1 MNKYEEML
9 KNADRKY
16 NYSELEKQRII
27 GLLDYCHAND
37 VRWTFRKMYEVYF
50 MCDALPGMEITTSD
64 CNDQCARYG
73 CSNCTAA
80 DDAEL
85 LINQEKTVLDLEP
98 SDEFYFK
105 DEVKSI
111 INKYHGNKQDK
122 MCDYEIDMILKEVER
137 ELNCFN
143 CCLESRKD

>member
-9 KNADRKY
+9 KRADEKY
-16 NYSELEKQRII
+16 KFSDLEKNKII

-37 VRWTFRKMYEVYF
+37 VRWTFRRMFEVYF
-50 MCDALPGMEITTSD
+50 MCDAMPGMEITTCD

-80 DDAEL
+80 DNAEL
-85 LINQEKTVLDLEP
+85 LINQEKSVFDFEDLQGCC
-98 SDEFYFK
+98 FK

-111 INKYHGNKQDK
+111 INKYHGRKEENLSNE
-122 MCDYEIDMILKEVER
+122 EIELILDEIKR
-137 ELNCFN
+137 EIQKINL
-143 CCLESRKD
+143 S